1 MPTYHCYFTSRF
13 FFFRKSEIVGFL
25 LFRLNKVRNL
35 NVPEIRYN
43 QNTKKL
49 QTMKFDFPIEST
61 DETKE
66 VVLKPSHVGTLTEIF
81 RKKLFE
87 IVKRI

>member
-1 MPTYHCYFTSRF
+1 
-13 FFFRKSEIVGFL
+13 
-25 LFRLNKVRNL
+25 FRLNKVRNL

-66 VVLKPSHVGTLTEIF
+66 VVLLIPIKINT
-81 RKKLFE
+81 
-87 IVKRI
+87 

>member
-1 MPTYHCYFTSRF
+1 
-13 FFFRKSEIVGFL
+13 
-25 LFRLNKVRNL
+25 
-35 NVPEIRYN
+35 
-43 QNTKKL
+43 
-49 QTMKFDFPIEST
+49 MKFDFPIEST